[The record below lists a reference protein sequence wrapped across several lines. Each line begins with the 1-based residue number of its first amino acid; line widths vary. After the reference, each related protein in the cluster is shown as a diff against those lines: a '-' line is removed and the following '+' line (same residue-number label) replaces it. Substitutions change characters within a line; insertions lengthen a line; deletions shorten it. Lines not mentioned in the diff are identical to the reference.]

1 MVTQVSIERIVDD
14 QSPQATTHLTP
25 DPAAQNLA
33 QQIEHEQDQ
42 ATERARGRSLF
53 TLDFT
58 PLRES
63 REFTLLY
70 IGQSVTFFGSM
81 MTFVALPWQVFQLT
95 KSSLA
100 VGMLGVVEFV
110 AVLFMGFIGGAVADY
125 VDRRLMVRLTEAAL
139 AAGSIVLIIN
149 ALLPRPQVWVLFA
162 CALLFAALTA
172 LQRPSLEALIPRIV
186 KADQMPAVAGLQAFR
201 GSVAMVGGP
210 ALGGVLVV
218 TFGPALAFTVDLST
232 FLLSL
237 IALTLMQAVPPPPD
251 ADRPGIKSIVEGLRY
266 AGRRQE
272 LLGTYLVDMTA
283 MFFGMPMA
291 LFPAI
296 AESYGGASVGLLY
309 AAPAAGSL
317 VMSLM
322 LGWTRRIQRH
332 GLAVGIAAA
341 CWGFAI
347 IGFGLA
353 GRLWLALLCLAF
365 AGASDMISG
374 VFRMIIWNQTI
385 PDHLRGRLAGIELI
399 SYHTGP
405 MLGNA
410 ESGIVASLFSIRT
423 SIVSGGILCVL
434 GTGLMLL
441 ILPAFRTYDGRAGL
455 ARKRQEEDARTET
468 LGASVSQ

>member
-1 MVTQVSIERIVDD
+1 MDE
-14 QSPQATTHLTP
+14 QSPKPATHLTP
-25 DPAAQNLA
+25 DPTAQTVPA
-33 QQIEHEQDQ
+33 QIELDEP
-42 ATERARGRSLF
+42 ARAKTRQWF

-58 PLRES
+58 PLRDS
-63 REFTLLY
+63 REFRLLY
-70 IGQSVTFFGSM
+70 LGQSITFFGSM

-95 KSSLA
+95 KSTFV

-110 AVLFMGFIGGAVADY
+110 AVLFMGFVGGAIADY
-125 VDRRLMVRLTEAAL
+125 FDRRLMVRLTEAAL
-139 AAGSIVLIIN
+139 AIGSIVLIIN
-149 ALLPRPQVWVLFA
+149 ALLPRPQVWLLFA
-162 CALLFAALTA
+162 CASLFAALTA

-186 KADQMPAVAGLQAFR
+186 KAEQMPAVAALKAFL

-210 ALGGVLVV
+210 ALGGLLVV
-218 TFGPALAFTVDLST
+218 TFGPALAFSVDLLT
-232 FLLSL
+232 FIVSL

-251 ADRPGIKSIVEGLRY
+251 ADRPGIKSVIEGLRY
-266 AGRRQE
+266 ARSRQE
-272 LLGTYLVDMTA
+272 LLGTYLVDMNA
-283 MFFGMPMA
+283 MFFGIPMA

-296 AESYGGASVGLLY
+296 AERFGGASVGLLY
-309 AAPAAGSL
+309 AAPAGGAL

-322 LGWTRRIQRH
+322 LGWTKRVHRH

-347 IGFGLA
+347 IGFGFA
-353 GRLWLALLCLAF
+353 GRLWLALLCLGI

-410 ESGIVASLFSIRT
+410 ESGLVASLFGIRT
-423 SIVSGGILCVL
+423 SVVSGGILCVI
-434 GTGLMLL
+434 GTGVLL
-441 ILPAFRTYDGRAGL
+441 LTLPAFRTYDGRVGL
-455 ARKRQEEDARTET
+455 MQKQEEENARANT
-468 LGASVSQ
+468 LAGV

>member
-1 MVTQVSIERIVDD
+1 VDD

-25 DPAAQNLA
+25 DPAVQKLT
-33 QQIEHEQDQ
+33 QPIEYEQDE
-42 ATERARGRSLF
+42 APEDDGGRSLF
-53 TLDFT
+53 TLDFS

-70 IGQSVTFFGSM
+70 LGQSVTLFGSM
-81 MTFVALPWQVFQLT
+81 MTFVALPWQVFHLT
-95 KSSLA
+95 KSSFA

-110 AVLFMGFIGGAVADY
+110 AVLFMGFVGGAIADY
-125 VDRRLMVRLTEAAL
+125 FDRRLMVRLTEAAL

-149 ALLPRPQVWVLFA
+149 AVLPQPQVWVLFA

-186 KADQMPAVAGLQAFR
+186 KADQMAAVAALQAFR
-201 GSVAMVGGP
+201 GSIAMVGGP

-218 TFGPALAFTVDLST
+218 TAGPALAFTVDLFT
-232 FLLSL
+232 FIVSL
-237 IALTLMQAVPPPPD
+237 IALTLMRAVPPPPE
-251 ADRPGIKSIVEGLRY
+251 ADRPGIKSILEGLRY
-266 AGRRQE
+266 ARSRQE
-272 LLGTYLVDMTA
+272 LLGTYLVDINA
-283 MFFGMPMA
+283 MFFGFPMA

-322 LGWTRRIQRH
+322 LGWTRRVQRH

-347 IGFGLA
+347 IAFGFA
-353 GRLWLALLCLAF
+353 GRLWLALLCLAV

-410 ESGIVASLFSIRT
+410 ESGIVASLFSIRA
-423 SIVSGGILCVL
+423 SVVSGGILCVL
-434 GTGLMLL
+434 GTGLLL
-441 ILPAFRTYDGRAGL
+441 LALPGFRTYDGRAGL
-455 ARKRQEEDARTET
+455 ARKRQEEDARTDT
-468 LGASVSQ
+468 LQGASSVTSK